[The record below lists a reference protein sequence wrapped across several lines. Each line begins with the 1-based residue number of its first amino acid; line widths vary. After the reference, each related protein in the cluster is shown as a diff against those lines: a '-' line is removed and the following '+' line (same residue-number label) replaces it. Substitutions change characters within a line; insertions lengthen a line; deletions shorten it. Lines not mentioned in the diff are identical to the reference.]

1 MVMVTQLSALL
12 KIIHC
17 MPNRMNFMIC
27 KLHLQKSAK
36 KKKEIKLVG
45 GSLPFENES
54 NINGVWTNHL
64 RL

>member
-1 MVMVTQLSALL
+1 
-12 KIIHC
+12 

-27 KLHLQKSAK
+27 KLYLQKSAK